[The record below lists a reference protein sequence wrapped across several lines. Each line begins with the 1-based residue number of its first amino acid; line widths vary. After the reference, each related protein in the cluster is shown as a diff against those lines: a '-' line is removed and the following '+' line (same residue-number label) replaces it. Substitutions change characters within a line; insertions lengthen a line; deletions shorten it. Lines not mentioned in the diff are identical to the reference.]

1 MHIFCLSFLSKRH
14 QPESR
19 IVWALQETAWLI
31 REHLET
37 ISYILLPMCIDEGLE
52 KKQNLSVSIID
63 VQIIE
68 TF

>member
-14 QPESR
+14 QPEAR
-19 IVWALQETAWLI
+19 IVWALQETACFI

-37 ISYILLPMCIDEGLE
+37 TSYILLPMCIDEGLE
-52 KKQNLSVSIID
+52 KKQDLRVLIID